1 MSKQVAVVGL
11 GRMGTAL
18 ALSLARAGWQVQG
31 WSPTERGRELPG
43 VVVVEGGS
51 PSAGGAEL
59 ILVATPDRLVADA
72 AEQLVTAGAVSPG
85 KVVAHASGS
94 LGLAPLAAAAAAG
107 AEVGSLHPL
116 LAAAPGTDS
125 LAGNWAAVEGS
136 EVARTRLTAL
146 ARDVGM
152 HPFLVP
158 EDQRV
163 RYHAAASLAA
173 NGAVALASLA
183 ARALQPLGLGP
194 DEALAALIPLL
205 SSALAGLERVGLPQ
219 GLTGPVA
226 RGDVEVVRRH
236 LQALAGDE
244 AEAAYR
250 ALSLHA
256 LHLARGIGEAP
267 PAALDEIEGILEA
280 DASP

>member
-1 MSKQVAVVGL
+1 MSKQATVVGL

-18 ALSLARAGWQVQG
+18 ALSLARAGWDVRG
-31 WSPTERGRELPG
+31 WSPTQRGRELQG
-43 VVVVEGGS
+43 VEVSEGGR
-51 PSAGGAEL
+51 PSTSGAEVV
-59 ILVATPDRLVADA
+59 LVAAPDRLVAEA
-72 AEQLVTAGAVSPG
+72 TEQLVAAGAVAPG
-85 KVVAHASGS
+85 QVVAHASGS

-125 LAGNWAAVEGS
+125 LAGNWAAVDGTD
-136 EVARTRLTAL
+136 VARDRLTAL
-146 ARDVGM
+146 ARDVGL
-152 HPFLVP
+152 HPFHVP

-183 ARALQPLGLGP
+183 AGVLGQVGLP
-194 DEALAALIPLL
+194 PAQALAALLPLL

-256 LHLARGIGEAP
+256 LTLARGIGEAS
-267 PAALDEIEGILEA
+267 PAALDDIEALLREG
-280 DASP
+280 